1 VARNERS
8 ATTRR
13 TTRRALGTVVAAA
26 ALLASAGHARAQATL
41 TVPGVS
47 GDQLIYFYDARTNR
61 VPFLTVANPAA
72 TPVVIEVAFYP
83 ATLASRLGEAVFT
96 LPGGGNLVID
106 PTSSSVAGGAANGNA
121 GLAVITPIA
130 SEADAQPIV
139 PPQPLTGGYTLANL
153 QLTAAFGENP
163 YGRLAVGS
171 NGQRASAGAEVDGN
185 AVKYQRF
192 TPSVLMVPV
201 YFNPEDLAPA
211 DQDGNRVILAAFGD
225 AYGEQFD
232 VTPLADTA
240 GALFCDAEGFEAAVG
255 TAAVNGV
262 LSTSLQAIAGGAT
275 LNSSGKLFLDVD
287 AGAGNVLG
295 IYAQSLGT
303 FAAGQRM
310 PAVNSVPDCP
320 QPTTPTPT
328 PTRTPPPTGNG
339 ACSGGRVNATVT
351 MSFDNPGG
359 AINVAG
365 ASATLGYA
373 PPLAIPGLGSD
384 ETVLERVTNLTGVSG
399 GIFSAGDN
407 DTNQDNVDDQLA
419 VGLVSLGTSIPAGA
433 FARVSFDCT
442 NGTALPAVSC
452 TADVSDD
459 VGTNIAATCSV
470 AFN

>member
-1 VARNERS
+1 MARNECFG
-8 ATTRR
+8 TTRKG
-13 TTRRALGTVVAAA
+13 TRRALAAVVTAA
-26 ALLASAGHARAQATL
+26 ALLAAAGQARAQATL

-130 SEADAQPIV
+130 GEADAQPVV

-171 NGQRASAGAEVDGN
+171 NGQRAAAGAEVDGN

-225 AYGEQFD
+225 AYGDQFD

-310 PAVNSVPDCP
+310 PSVNSVPDCP

-328 PTRTPPPTGNG
+328 PTRTPGPTGSG

-365 ASATLGYA
+365 VSAILSYA

-384 ETVLERVTNLTGVSG
+384 ATVLERVTNLTGVTG

-419 VGLVSLGTSIPAGA
+419 IGLVSLGTSIPAGT

-459 VGTNIAATCSV
+459 LGTSLAATCAV